1 MTGFG
6 DNIMA
11 HLSFEFSANL
21 EAALDLQAFC
31 GVMRDTMRDSGVFPL
46 GGIRVR
52 GTRVDVCTVA
62 SGEPELGFID
72 MTLRMGQGR
81 DEATRSEVTET
92 LYRAAEEWIGAR
104 LGNMPFALSL
114 EVMEIDARFA
124 EKRFNSL
131 HAYLKA
137 KVSDGG

>member
-1 MTGFG
+1 
-6 DNIMA
+6 MA
-11 HLSFEFSANL
+11 HLSVDYSVNL
-21 EAALDLQAFC
+21 ERTLNLQPFC
-31 GVMRDTMRDSGVFPL
+31 EVMRDAMRDSSIFPL

-52 GTRVDVCTVA
+52 GTRVDVCAVA
-62 SGEPELGFID
+62 SGAPELGFID

-81 DEATRSEVTET
+81 DDATRTEVTET
-92 LYRAAEEWIGAR
+92 LYAAAETWLAAR
-104 LGNMPFALSL
+104 LGDRPFALSL

-137 KVSDGG
+137 QDATGG